1 MFMDITSLQNAL
13 GTNVTNSVNTS
24 IQDELGKLI
33 AWTVIPSII
42 LTIVIIVLYVLHSL
56 RRRKI
61 ENAILEI
68 RDSLRDI
75 KLTQV
80 APAEPWPTP
89 EATPSPATPPQV
101 PPADRESSQDENNLA
116 SS

>member
-1 MFMDITSLQNAL
+1 MFMDITSLQDAL
-13 GTNVTNSVNTS
+13 GTNVTNNVNSS
-24 IQDELGKLI
+24 IQDELGKI
-33 AWTVIPSII
+33 ITWTVIPSII

-80 APAEPWPTP
+80 TPAEPWPQP
-89 EATPSPATPPQV
+89 EPTPSSATNPQISPAEV
-101 PPADRESSQDENNLA
+101 LQDENGQQLN
-116 SS
+116 